1 MKKSIFCASLLVAGL
16 ALADSTEFAVD
27 NVLGVMPV
35 KANGK
40 GQVMLSIPW
49 VEVGGGSDCISVSNL
64 VKAASLKV
72 VDESAGFDG
81 DSLSWYN
88 TRDEKFMGWRLMGGD
103 TGTNYW
109 HGIQDGNTGVTPA
122 ADAPMLA
129 RGQGLILERAED
141 TNGVVYV
148 IGQVGTNATIRT
160 SISASADG
168 KTPKYTLIAP
178 PFASGTATNANFLVF
193 SATPDTK
200 DRIRLEAVG
209 GANTNTE
216 LKRKQVTENDT
227 TVWAWVNASNGLKE
241 QAMIP
246 AGRGFIYIRYGT
258 EDLSVIWDAPS
269 INN

>member
-1 MKKSIFCASLLVAGL
+1 MKKSFFCASLLVAGL
-16 ALADSTEFAVD
+16 ALADSTKIDVD

-49 VEVGGGSDCISVSNL
+49 VEVGGGSDLITGGPEDPTGVY
-64 VKAASLKV
+64 
-72 VDESAGFDG
+72 EG
-81 DSLSWYN
+81 DSLTWYN
-88 TRDEKFMGWRLMGGD
+88 IKDEKFTGWRLVGSGSVTNWQGIVD
-103 TGTNYW
+103 AETG
-109 HGIQDGNTGVTPA
+109 IAP
-122 ADAPMLA
+122 DANVPMLA
-129 RGQGLILERAED
+129 RGQALILERV
-141 TNGVVYV
+141 TSNSVVYV
-148 IGQVGTNATIRT
+148 IGQVGTNATVTTTIP
-160 SISASADG
+160 ASEDG

-193 SATPDTK
+193 STTPDTK

-216 LKRKQVTENDT
+216 LKRKLVDEEKNE
-227 TVWAWVNASNGLKE
+227 WAWVNASNGLKE

-258 EDLSVIWDAPS
+258 SALTVTWDAPS

>member
-16 ALADSTEFAVD
+16 ALADSTEVVVD
-27 NVLGVMPV
+27 NVIGVMPV

-40 GQVMLSIPW
+40 SQVMVSIPW
-49 VEVGGGSDCISVSNL
+49 VEVGGGSDLISVSNL
-64 VKAASLKV
+64 VKSASLKF
-72 VDESAGFDG
+72 VDEATDFEG

-88 TRDEKFMGWRLMGGD
+88 TAAEKFEGWRLVEEG
-103 TGTNYW
+103 GTNYW
-109 HGIQDGNTGVTPA
+109 EGITSGNSGDAPS
-122 ADAPMLA
+122 ADVPMLA

-148 IGQVGTNATIRT
+148 VGQVGTNATIT
-160 SISASADG
+160 TTIPASGDG

-178 PFASGTATNANFLVF
+178 PFASGTATNANFIAF
-193 SATPDTK
+193 SGDIDAK
-200 DRIRLEAVG
+200 DKIRLEAVG

-216 LKRKQVTENDT
+216 LKRKLVDEEKNE
-227 TVWAWVNASNGLKE
+227 WAWVNASNGFKD

-258 EDLSVIWDAPS
+258 GPLYVTWDAPS